1 MRAITPEMIVKL
13 IYLTSNLRYFEKE
26 WILDRTWENESVMLK
41 YQADLDDF
49 LEKNGF
55 TEFLS
60 EKEHRHGKALL
71 LYTNKLNLYL
81 LILF

>member
-1 MRAITPEMIVKL
+1 MIVKL

-60 EKEHRHGKALL
+60 EKDLIEDIVFVRPLL
-71 LYTNKLNLYL
+71 NAV
-81 LILF
+81 